1 MDGRIDGWTDR
12 EDGSTESKATSSP
25 RSKFERLDSCID
37 REKNERGM
45 GTRVSTA
52 LRAFTT

>member
-1 MDGRIDGWTDR
+1 M
-12 EDGSTESKATSSP
+12 ESKATSSP

-45 GTRVSTA
+45 GTR
-52 LRAFTT
+52 